1 MQNIKVTQLDLIKQ
15 YHSIKEEIDT
25 AVGSVLESGVVINGK
40 NLKRIWNN
48 TRLQE
53 ILKNCMCLSAEPGR
67 GTYII
72 REKGTVMVGGLD
84 LNKMIDWNFK
94 YKKILLKKRKK
105 NIIQKLKI
113 LMVKDAHHY
122 IIIFFL

>member
-1 MQNIKVTQLDLIKQ
+1 MQNIKVTQLDLVKQ

-25 AVGSVLESGVVINGK
+25 AIESVLESDVVINGK
-40 NLKRIWNN
+40 NLRRIQNN
-48 TRLQE
+48 IRLQK
-53 ILKNCMCLSAEPGR
+53 ILKNCVCLSAEPGR

-72 REKGTVMVGGLD
+72 REKGPVVVGGLD
-84 LNKMIDWNFK
+84 LNKMITWNFK
-94 YKKILLKKRKK
+94 YKKILLKKCKK

-122 IIIFFL
+122 IIILQI